1 MKARS
6 SVFPPPAGGGCS
18 RKGAGRTSMADTGYR
33 PQWMKEVRE
42 NSKDGYGAEKKI
54 EDGTWPVEFWN

>member
-1 MKARS
+1 
-6 SVFPPPAGGGCS
+6 
-18 RKGAGRTSMADTGYR
+18 MADTGYR

-42 NSKDGYGAEKKI
+42 NSMDGYGAEKKI